1 MKLKR
6 SRRNE
11 PTNVN
16 DVIIAL
22 LCITGVVALQVL
34 SLLFISIVLIKL

>member
-16 DVIIAL
+16 DVIIVL
-22 LCITGVVALQVL
+22 LCMTGMVALQVL
-34 SLLFISIVLIKL
+34 SLLFISSVLIKL

>member
-11 PTNVN
+11 PTNLN
-16 DVIIAL
+16 DVIITL

-34 SLLFISIVLIKL
+34 SLLFMSYVLIKL